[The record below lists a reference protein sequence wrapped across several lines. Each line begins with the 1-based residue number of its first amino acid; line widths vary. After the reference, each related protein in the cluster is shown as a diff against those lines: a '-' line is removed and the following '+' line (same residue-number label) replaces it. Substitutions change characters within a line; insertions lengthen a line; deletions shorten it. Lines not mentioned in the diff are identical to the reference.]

1 MFGCMRERQ
10 LQDMAVDAQRNAVQ
24 RTQEVLLNPSHRTLL
39 LLVGCMML
47 LVPVA
52 GAAGGPT
59 GRSVV
64 SGVVR
69 DAQGV
74 AQMGALVQVLAAD
87 SVTVGTAFTD
97 LHGRYV
103 IANLIPG
110 KYLVRASATLFVPAT
125 RPNLEL
131 RTGATAVV
139 NLTLATLF
147 DTASWLPAQRRRADE
162 PDDEWKWTLRSTAT
176 RPILRIVEDGE
187 SIEVSSSATETSR
200 PILTKAR
207 ATVASGDGEFGAGGI
222 HNILS
227 IHRAMDDGGD
237 MMMRA
242 DLGST
247 RVPAAYGPS
256 TEFDAGYERKV
267 GLGGAQRTVVS
278 YRAHPELVATGM
290 TTGLEVLDLTSAQR
304 MALGDQLEVEVGGKL
319 EAVHTSG
326 YAIGNHPFVKVTAHP
341 TGEWTLQYRMA
352 TDRELQGFEDVTSGA
367 SEIPV
372 ALVENGKLS
381 LERGR
386 HQEASISRKLG
397 RTMVAVV
404 YYHDQM
410 DRTTLSGGGASGPAE
425 TQDGKIPGGMLVDPT
440 TGSFRA
446 LGAGYKTN
454 GARVSAGA
462 PLTEGLWIAAEY
474 SRGEA
479 MASETGGDASF
490 AEALAGLHGRTSQ
503 SATIA
508 LKGHLVGA
516 GTRVRA
522 SYRWQQSSLVTAV
535 DPYSA
540 LADQAFFSCMIRQ
553 PIRLGAHMPQGMYA
567 TIDVTNLLAEG
578 YRPFL
583 SADGQTLY
591 FAQAPRTIQA
601 GLSFK
606 F

>member
-1 MFGCMRERQ
+1 M
-10 LQDMAVDAQRNAVQ
+10 LRNQ
-24 RTQEVLLNPSHRTLL
+24 KMLLNPGQRVLL
-39 LLVGCMML
+39 LLAGCML
-47 LVPVA
+47 LAVPAAV
-52 GAAGGPT
+52 AAGPVG
-59 GRSVV
+59 GSVV

-74 AQMGALVQVLAAD
+74 AQMGALVQVLAGD
-87 SVTVGTAFTD
+87 SIAVGTAFTD

-125 RPNLEL
+125 RTNLEL

-139 NLTLATLF
+139 NLTLAALF
-147 DTASWLPAQRRRADE
+147 DTTSWLPAQRRRVDE

-176 RPILRIVEDGE
+176 RPILRIVEDGTT
-187 SIEVSSSATETSR
+187 IEVSSSATETSR
-200 PILTKAR
+200 PMLTKAR
-207 ATVASGDGEFGAGGI
+207 ATVASGDGGFGAGGI

-227 IHRAMDDGGD
+227 VHQAMDNGGD

-242 DLGST
+242 DMGST

-256 TEFDAGYERKV
+256 AEFDAGYERKL

-278 YRAHPELVATGM
+278 YRAHPELVANGM
-290 TTGLEVLDLTSAQR
+290 TSGVAVLDMTSAQR
-304 MALGDQLEVEVGGKL
+304 MAFGDQLEVEAGSKL
-319 EAVHTSG
+319 QAVHTSS
-326 YAIGNHPFVKVTAHP
+326 YAIANHPFVRVAAHP

-352 TDRELQGFEDVTSGA
+352 TDRELQSFEDVTSGT
-367 SEIPV
+367 SDIPV
-372 ALVENGKLS
+372 ALVENGKLT

-397 RTMVAVV
+397 HTMVAVV

-410 DRTTLSGGGASGPAE
+410 ERTTLSGGGASGPAE
-425 TQDGKIPGGMLVDPT
+425 TVNGDVPSDMLVDPT
-440 TGSFRA
+440 TGTFRA
-446 LGAGYKTN
+446 LGNGYKTN
-454 GARVSAGA
+454 GARVSVGA
-462 PLTEGLWIAAEY
+462 PLTDGLWIAAEY

-479 MASETGGDASF
+479 MASETGADASL
-490 AEALAGLHGRTSQ
+490 AQALAGMHGRTSQ

-522 SYRWQQSSLVTAV
+522 SYRWQESSLVTAV
-535 DPYSA
+535 DPFSA
-540 LADQAFFSCMIRQ
+540 MADQAFFSCMIRQ
-553 PIRLGAHMPQGMYA
+553 PIRLGAHMPQGIYA

-578 YRPFL
+578 YRPFV